1 MTTMVRAKKFRVFD
15 ENGNELKSYKNVA
28 NEENEQESFS
38 MVKNGYHVI
47 QHEDVFNTVK
57 EAIEDKNLNA
67 DVRPHCDYK
76 GDGGRLHIEAT
87 FPDISVDVE
96 NNGIQANM
104 FCTYDNSYDGT
115 TGLRLGVGAK
125 IGNTVLWVEGARYYH
140 KHTKSVSVVE
150 FEKQLEKG
158 IKAFQD
164 QIKNHF
170 KAMFQTEVSQA
181 AAEDFLITAMEVK
194 GVSKKYVESI
204 QSKVK
209 QATIRNKWQLY
220 KIVCEVITK
229 EASSIDVRDRQLKA
243 VIGKMHKTFKSKNL
257 TSLIT
262 PPEQGGAV
270 TLNEAAKSWD
280 KKEDDKSI
288 PLIDDV
294 PKAPEGILSL
304 EIPTSPL
311 PPKLTVK
318 RLAKRKFAVM
328 QGDTELRVFKKHKQA
343 QKFLNK
349 AA

>member
-1 MTTMVRAKKFRVFD
+1 MSTENMKRAKKFKVYD
-15 ENGNELKSYKNVA
+15 ENGNELKEYKNVA

-67 DVRPHCDYK
+67 IVRPHRDYN
-76 GDGGRLHIEAT
+76 GDSGRLHIEAR

-96 NNGIQANM
+96 NNGIQAQM

-115 TGLRLGVGAK
+115 TGLRLGVGAT

-170 KAMFQTEVSQA
+170 KAMFATKVTQVG
-181 AAEDFLITAMEVK
+181 AETFLDDAMNIK
-194 GVSKKYVESI
+194 GVSKKYVEAVL
-204 QSKVK
+204 SKVK
-209 QATIRNKWQLY
+209 QSTIKNKWQLY
-220 KIVCEVITK
+220 KIVCEVISDNS
-229 EASSIDVRDRQLKA
+229 SSIDVRDRQLKA
-243 VIGKMHKTFKSKNL
+243 IVGKMHKTFKSTNL

-262 PPEQGGAV
+262 PPQDEGITLTEAYSTKTEEV
-270 TLNEAAKSWD
+270 TTQVTES
-280 KKEDDKSI
+280 
-288 PLIDDV
+288 PRQDV
-294 PKAPEGILSL
+294 PEGLIGLTL
-304 EIPTSPL
+304 QTNQ
-311 PPKLTVK
+311 PPKLTVLRKGK
-318 RLAKRKFAVM
+318 RQYAVM
-328 QGDTELRVFKKHKQA
+328 QGDTELKTFRKHKQA
-343 QKFLNK
+343 QKFMSR